1 MRGWTSQDVPG
12 AAMLEWSKGSQML
25 GYFFD
30 DPSMRAAESDALTL
44 PTKVESPPLTQAQ
57 ESRCE
62 C

>member
-1 MRGWTSQDVPG
+1 
-12 AAMLEWSKGSQML
+12 MLEWSKGSQML